1 MFLWSLILATACF
14 IFMIM
19 INVLANTIPI
29 NGTQTG
35 DVSNKYTNLFQPSGF
50 TFSIWGI
57 LYTMMLFFLIFQYR
71 HLNQPMSDS
80 VLRSYMIIHLLFAL
94 SSVFNVAWLWVWH
107 HERIGWSTGMMVL
120 LLITLGFLVQET
132 PKDDVLAYWTF
143 SAYLGWISVA
153 TLANMTIFW
162 VALGVSGLNKTAV
175 ILTHVILLMGVIL
188 TSVMVLNIG
197 NVVFALPVVW
207 AYLGI
212 FKRHAYE
219 RPGNKTYP
227 SIYRMSLVWIIFLLV
242 ILMIEIF

>member
-1 MFLWSLILATACF
+1 MFLWSLILATTCF

-94 SSVFNVAWLWVWH
+94 SSVFNVAWLWPDFCIFNKVKP
-107 HERIGWSTGMMVL
+107 
-120 LLITLGFLVQET
+120 TLQ
-132 PKDDVLAYWTF
+132 P
-143 SAYLGWISVA
+143 
-153 TLANMTIFW
+153 
-162 VALGVSGLNKTAV
+162 
-175 ILTHVILLMGVIL
+175 H
-188 TSVMVLNIG
+188 
-197 NVVFALPVVW
+197 
-207 AYLGI
+207 
-212 FKRHAYE
+212 
-219 RPGNKTYP
+219 
-227 SIYRMSLVWIIFLLV
+227 
-242 ILMIEIF
+242 